1 MFANDNEKDLGVATF
16 IRKDFYVANGLR
28 SVESVQDAVTLVK
41 NTKEMFKRGGFKL
54 LKFTSSD
61 KKVIEALPTE
71 NRAKGI

>member
-16 IRKDFYVANGLR
+16 IRKDFYVANGLT
-28 SVESVQDAVTLVK
+28 SVESVQDSATLVK